1 MKSISSA
8 LAQHLAGEVTTLA
21 TCWQI
26 TRRDGIVL
34 GFTDHV
40 RDLEIDGVTYRAASG
55 YTRTAIRGTANLAV
69 DNLDVE
75 SVLSSDGMTE
85 EDLRAGKYD
94 FAEVRLFLVNYQDLG
109 QGILKLRRGWLG
121 KVTIRDGMY
130 VAELRVMTQ
139 RLQMTVGEVYAPD
152 CSADLGDARCGIDLT
167 ALEESGA
174 VGTVLGATAFETTLA
189 QATGWYD
196 GGELTWTGGANAGRT
211 VAVRS
216 WDAATSMLSLFLPAL
231 YPMQVG
237 DAFTIRPGCDKS
249 FATCQAKFDDVVNF
263 RGFPHVP
270 GTDQVLSYPDAQS

>member
-1 MKSISSA
+1 MKIISSG

-26 TRRDGIVL
+26 TRREAVVL

-40 RDLEIDGVTYRAASG
+40 RDLDVDGVTYKAASG
-55 YTRTAIRGTANLAV
+55 YTRTAIRGTADLAV

-75 SVLSSDGMTE
+75 SVFSDDGITE

-94 FAEVRLFLVNYQDLG
+94 FAEVRMFLVNYQDLS

-121 KVTIRDGMY
+121 EVTIRDGMY
-130 VAELRVMTQ
+130 VAELRGMTQ

-152 CSADLGDARCGIDLT
+152 CSADLGDARCGVDLA
-167 ALEESGA
+167 ALEESG
-174 VGTVLGATAFETTLA
+174 TVDSVTSATAFETTLV

-196 GGELTWTGGANAGRT
+196 GGELTWTGGANASQT

-216 WDAATSMLSLFLPAL
+216 WDAATGMLSLFLPAL
-231 YPMQVG
+231 YPMQAG
-237 DAFTIRPGCDKS
+237 DAFTIRPGCDKT
-249 FATCQAKFDDVVNF
+249 FATCQAKFDNVVNF